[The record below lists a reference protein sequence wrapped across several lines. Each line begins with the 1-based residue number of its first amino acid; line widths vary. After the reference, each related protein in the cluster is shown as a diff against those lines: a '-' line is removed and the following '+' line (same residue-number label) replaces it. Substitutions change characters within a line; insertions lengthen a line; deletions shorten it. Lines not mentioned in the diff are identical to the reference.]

1 MTNPMTNAEMLAK
14 AEKIKKRM
22 FDELVDPIDIPECG
36 YIVEIIESLRV
47 RVENKQFDGLSK
59 CCKSE
64 FTVVY
69 DPDRQYECCKC
80 DNRCGI
86 YEDKDHA

>member
-1 MTNPMTNAEMLAK
+1 MSDKPLTDAEILAVLEKVK
-14 AEKIKKRM
+14 ARRSKEICVP
-22 FDELVDPIDIPECG
+22 DEFYLIDQVID
-36 YIVEIIESLRV
+36 SLRV
-47 RVENKQFDGLSK
+47 RVEAAKYDGLSK

-80 DNRCGI
+80 DARCEI